1 MSYLKEIKSLI
12 EKDIVNQK
20 KYNIYKNASLV
31 TTNYEIGRLLVLAQG
46 GKERAKYGDKLIKK
60 WSVEL
65 TKLYGSGYGI
75 TNMKNMRSFY
85 LVFEKSQPLAV
96 QLTWTNITILLAIK
110 DENKRNYYINMC
122 IKQNLSKRKL
132 TEIIKSNA
140 YERLSLVDKDN
151 IKLIESNKAFEI
163 KDTLKNPIYIK
174 ETSNTDKFN
183 EKALKKYILEQ
194 LEKFFIELGVGYTFV
209 GSEYKLGNRYCDL
222 LLFNYE
228 YLCFVVVELKVRKII
243 PQDFGQIDYYM
254 KYIDKNMKKEIFNKT
269 IGIIITKEKDKLVI
283 SYCSNPNIYNTTYE
297 LIKN

>member
-46 GKERAKYGDKLIKK
+46 GKERAKYGDQLIKK

-110 DENKRNYYINMC
+110 DKNKRNYYINIC

-132 TEIIKSNA
+132 IELIKSNA

-151 IKLIESNKAFEI
+151 IKLIESNKTFEI

-174 ETSNTDKFN
+174 ETSDTDKLN

-194 LEKFFIELGVGYTFV
+194 LENFFIELGVGYTFV

-228 YLCFVVVELKVRKII
+228 YLCFVVVELKIRKII

-254 KYIDKNMKKEIFNKT
+254 NYIDKNIKKEIFNKT
-269 IGIIITKEKDKLVI
+269 IGIIITKEDDKLVI

-297 LIKN
+297 LI

>member
-297 LIKN
+297 LM

>member
-140 YERLSLVDKDN
+140 YERLSLADKNN
-151 IKLIESNKAFEI
+151 IELIEKNKNFDI
-163 KDTLKNPIYIK
+163 KDTLKEPIYIK
-174 ETSNTDKFN
+174 EINGPDKLN

-194 LEKFFIELGVGYTFV
+194 LEKFFIELGIGYTFV

-269 IGIIITKEKDKLVI
+269 IGIIITK
-283 SYCSNPNIYNTTYE
+283 
-297 LIKN
+297 

>member
-1 MSYLKEIKSLI
+1 MNYLKEIKTLI

-31 TTNYEIGRLLVLAQG
+31 NTNYEIGKLLVKAQG
-46 GKERAKYGDKLIKK
+46 GKQRAKYGDKLIKK

-75 TNMKNMRSFY
+75 TNMKNMRTFY
-85 LVFEKSQPLAV
+85 LLFEKSQPLAV

-140 YERLSLVDKDN
+140 YERLSLADKNN
-151 IKLIESNKAFEI
+151 IELIEKNKNFDI
-163 KDTLKNPIYIK
+163 KDTLKEPIYIK
-174 ETSNTDKFN
+174 ETNDADKLN

-194 LEKFFIELGVGYTFV
+194 LEKFFIELGIGYTFI

-228 YLCFVVVELKVRKII
+228 YLCFVVVELKVRKIM